1 MPHSSIASARF
12 RHSPLDHG
20 NKVLPGGVKGNR
32 RREETAI
39 LDAAVADS
47 MVGLQF
53 DVLAAL
59 RSAREE
65 DSALLEG
72 LRSGQEAAYEAL
84 IQRFE
89 QPIFNIVSR
98 LLDDPAD
105 APDVVQEV
113 FLKVFR
119 NVAAFRGES
128 SVKTWIYRIAVN
140 EARNQRRWFSRHRRQ
155 EVNLDV
161 EEPADLYQ
169 SGHRKS
175 YQSFLPDPGRSP
187 FEVTLDHETS
197 RLIEGA
203 LAEVNPKFRAALVLR
218 EIEGLSYEEIG
229 DILEISLGTVKSR
242 ILRGRDALRKHLTG
256 LLEPAPSS
264 DWQPIGLAREL

>member
-1 MPHSSIASARF
+1 
-12 RHSPLDHG
+12 
-20 NKVLPGGVKGNR
+20 
-32 RREETAI
+32 
-39 LDAAVADS
+39 VADTL
-47 MVGLQF
+47 VGLQF
-53 DVLAAL
+53 DVLTAL
-59 RSAREE
+59 RTREE

-72 LRSGQEAAYEAL
+72 LRRGDETAYESL

-89 QPIFNIVSR
+89 QPIFNIICR

-105 APDVVQEV
+105 AADVVQEV

-119 NVAAFRGES
+119 NVATFRGES
-128 SVKTWIYRIAVN
+128 SIKTWIYRIAVN

-155 EVNLDV
+155 EVNLEV
-161 EEPADLYQ
+161 EEPTEPFQ
-169 SGHRKS
+169 GGHRTS
-175 YQSFLPDPGRSP
+175 YQNFLPDPGRSP

-197 RLIEGA
+197 TLIEGA

-218 EIEGLSYEEIG
+218 EIEGLSYEEIA

-256 LLEPAPSS
+256 RLEPASS
-264 DWQPIGLAREL
+264 SEWQPIGLAREL